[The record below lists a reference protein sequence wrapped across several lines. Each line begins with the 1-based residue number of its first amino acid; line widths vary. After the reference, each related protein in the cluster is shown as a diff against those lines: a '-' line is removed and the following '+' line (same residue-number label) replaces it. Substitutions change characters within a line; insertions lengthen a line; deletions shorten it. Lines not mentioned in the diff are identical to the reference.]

1 MGRVTVSRG
10 KKEGP
15 ASGGAAVSM
24 SDEKRESEQPSTS
37 TMADSGR
44 QKHRDDSP
52 ARREREGMAKH
63 HMAETTRTT
72 DRWFDTQLNKL
83 YAEVVSEPLP
93 KEFLELVE
101 KLREKAP
108 E

>member
-1 MGRVTVSRG
+1 MSP
-10 KKEGP
+10 KEGDGGRPKQTQETP
-15 ASGGAAVSM
+15 AL
-24 SDEKRESEQPSTS
+24 QT
-37 TMADSGR
+37 
-44 QKHRDDSP
+44 RD
-52 ARREREGMAKH
+52 GMA
-63 HMAETTRTT
+63 MRNNQTARAM

>member
-1 MGRVTVSRG
+1 
-10 KKEGP
+10 
-15 ASGGAAVSM
+15 M
-24 SDEKRESEQPSTS
+24 SDEKRESVEPLSS
-37 TMADSGR
+37 TMGDGGR
-44 QKHRDDSP
+44 PEQTARQARD
-52 ARREREGMAKH
+52 GMAVRNPQT
-63 HMAETTRTT
+63 ARTM

-93 KEFLELVE
+93 KDFLDLVE

>member
-1 MGRVTVSRG
+1 
-10 KKEGP
+10 
-15 ASGGAAVSM
+15 M
-24 SDEKRESEQPSTS
+24 SDEKRESVELLRSK
-37 TMADSGR
+37 AGDGGR
-44 QKHRDDSP
+44 PNQTQDAPVRQTRDGAAVRNSQT
-52 ARREREGMAKH
+52 ARAM
-63 HMAETTRTT
+63 

-101 KLREKAP
+101 KLREKTP

>member
-1 MGRVTVSRG
+1 
-10 KKEGP
+10 
-15 ASGGAAVSM
+15 M
-24 SDEKRESEQPSTS
+24 SDEKRESVEPLSS
-37 TMADSGR
+37 TMGEGGR
-44 QKHRDDSP
+44 PKQAHDAPTRQARD
-52 ARREREGMAKH
+52 GMAVRNTQT
-63 HMAETTRTT
+63 ARTM